1 MKVFI
6 LILSLFFISCERE
19 YEVIVNTDEIGYFGV
34 DLDARKEVIRIQES
48 LLGNLLA
55 DALKLYFEDKS
66 KPVDFAVINSGGIRF
81 DDKTRPTGI
90 YLSSVPI
97 TISIVEEILPFEN
110 YMVSVTAT
118 GKQIKEIFEHSVSSL
133 IEPEGKFL
141 QISKGIQI
149 EVDTTRQAEVLN
161 SDKTMIETQGER
173 IISIKINEELIDNEK
188 VYKLATT
195 DFIAGG
201 GDGYVTFANI
211 PNEVKESIGETI
223 KYSLLSYIEKQN
235 NELIIPVLEDRII
248 IK

>member
-1 MKVFI
+1 MKIFI
-6 LILSLFFISCERE
+6 LILSLFIVSCERE
-19 YEVIVNTDEIGYFGV
+19 YNVVVNTDEIGYFGV

-48 LLGNLLA
+48 LLGNLLT
-55 DALKLYFEDKS
+55 DALKLYFNDKS

-81 DDKTRPTGI
+81 DDKTRPNGI

-97 TISIVEEILPFEN
+97 TIGIVEEILPFPN
-110 YMVSVTAT
+110 DMVSVTLT
-118 GKQIKEIFEHSVSSL
+118 GTQIKEIFEHSVSSL

-141 QISKGIQI
+141 QVSNGIQI
-149 EVDTTRQAEVLN
+149 EVDITRQAEVLN
-161 SDKTMIETQGER
+161 SDKTMIEIQGER
-173 IISIKINEELIDNEK
+173 IIFVKINGELIDSEK

-195 DFIAGG
+195 DYIAEG
-201 GDGYVTFANI
+201 GDGYVTFKNI
-211 PNEVKESIGETI
+211 PAEAKESIGETI